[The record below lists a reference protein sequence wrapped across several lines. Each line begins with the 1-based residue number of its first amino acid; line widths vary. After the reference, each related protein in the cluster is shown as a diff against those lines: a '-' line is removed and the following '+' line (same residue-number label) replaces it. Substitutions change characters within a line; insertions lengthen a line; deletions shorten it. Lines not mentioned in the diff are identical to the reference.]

1 MMDYTKASNQ
11 QLKVILS
18 EDRELPP
25 YLLLGA
31 VEEAIRR
38 DIYHY
43 LIINLITKF
52 FKSTFVAEKMT
63 DTSLDDLIQ
72 VCYIE
77 MHRNI
82 KYYKH
87 GSYIYFWMRCIRT
100 KLIDVVQKAKAEK
113 RKINQLKSS
122 LYDRENE
129 NEVIQIVADENV
141 ERKVVNSLYLD
152 YLFQFVS
159 KKQLEVL
166 QLMKKGYSR
175 PDVAEILGM
184 SHDAVEKRF
193 HDAKIRIKKGIGA

>member
-1 MMDYTKASNQ
+1 MDYTKASNQ

-38 DIYHY
+38 DLYHY

-63 DTSLDDLIQ
+63 DSSLEDLIQ
-72 VCYIE
+72 DCYVE
-77 MHRNI
+77 MHKNI

-87 GSYIYFWMRCIRT
+87 GSYIYFWMRCIKT
-100 KLIDVVQKAKAEK
+100 KLISLVTTAKAEK
-113 RKINQLKSS
+113 RKINELKSS
-122 LYDRENE
+122 LYDKENQK
-129 NEVIQIVADENV
+129 EVIQIVADENV
-141 ERKVVNSLYLD
+141 ERKVVNSVYLD
-152 YLFQFVS
+152 YLFQFVTQR
-159 KKQLEVL
+159 QLEVL

-175 PDVAEILGM
+175 TDVADLLGL
-184 SHDAVEKRF
+184 SSKTVEKRF
-193 HDAKIRIKKGIGA
+193 HDAKIQIKKGIGA

>member
-1 MMDYTKASNQ
+1 MDYSLATDK

-18 EDRELPP
+18 EDGELPP

-38 DIYHY
+38 EIYRY
-43 LIINLITKF
+43 LIINNITKF

-72 VCYIE
+72 ICYIE
-77 MHRNI
+77 MYNNI
-82 KYYKH
+82 KYYKQ
-87 GSYIYFWMRCIRT
+87 GSYIYFWIRCIKT
-100 KLIDVVQKAKAEK
+100 KLIALVETAKAEK
-113 RKINQLKSS
+113 RKINELKSS
-122 LYDRENE
+122 IYDKENQK
-129 NEVIQIVADENV
+129 EVIQIVSDRNV

-166 QLMKKGYSR
+166 QLMKKGYR
-175 PDVAEILGM
+175 TIDVAEKLGLERKTV
-184 SHDAVEKRF
+184 DKRF
-193 HDAKIRIKKGIGA
+193 RDAQLKILKGIGI